1 MKSKLLLALVTIT
14 LAGTAAAQ
22 AEWMGLPQPH
32 VSKAPAGTA
41 AARVKPEE
49 AIKWRQSGYGFMA
62 WNMVRIKTNV
72 EGTYNKEEV
81 IKAANAIQAIA
92 NSGMGAL
99 YLPGTDKGTGWE
111 KTRVKPAFFT
121 DKEGVTKVA
130 MAFNKEANEMAK
142 VAATGDVAAIRE
154 QVGKLGGT
162 CKACHDDFKIK
173 N

>member
-1 MKSKLLLALVTIT
+1 MKSKLPLALLAIT
-14 LAGTAAAQ
+14 LTGTAAAQ
-22 AEWMGLPQPH
+22 L
-32 VSKAPAGTA
+32 
-41 AARVKPEE
+41 KPDD
-49 AIKWRQSGYGFMA
+49 AIKFRQSGYAFMA
-62 WNMVRIKTNV
+62 WNMGRIKANV
-72 EGTYNKEEV
+72 EGGQFNKEEV

>member
-1 MKSKLLLALVTIT
+1 MKSKLLLALLAIT
-14 LAGTAAAQ
+14 LTGTAAAQ
-22 AEWMGLPQPH
+22 L
-32 VSKAPAGTA
+32 
-41 AARVKPEE
+41 KPDD
-49 AIKWRQSGYGFMA
+49 AIKFRQSGYAFMA
-62 WNMVRIKTNV
+62 WNMGRIKANV
-72 EGTYNKEEV
+72 EGGQFNKEEV